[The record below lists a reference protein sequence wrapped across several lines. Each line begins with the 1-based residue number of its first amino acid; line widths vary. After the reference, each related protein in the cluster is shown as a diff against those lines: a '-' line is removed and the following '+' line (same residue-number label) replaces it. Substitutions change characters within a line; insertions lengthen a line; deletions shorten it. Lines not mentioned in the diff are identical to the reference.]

1 MNILVPDI
9 SIPEKL
15 LRSVAVYGFLLV
27 AFRGCGKRQLGQL
40 TAFDLVVLLIRRCPC
55 GTAAS
60 WARTCGGSA

>member
-27 AFRGCGKRQLGQL
+27 AFRGCGQHQHGQL
-40 TAFDLVVLLIRRCPC
+40 TAFDLVVLLI
-55 GTAAS
+55 
-60 WARTCGGSA
+60 GSNVVHLRVVTQRPVGE